1 VRWHG
6 FERACPELAELARA
20 RFAEDELVLV
30 GSLRGDGWPRIS
42 PVEPDFVAGELLLGM
57 MWRSLKALDLL
68 RDSRLVVHSVPSDRL
83 NPRGDLK
90 LYGTASEVRDPRLRR
105 EYEDAIFARIEWRPS
120 EPYHCFAVDVLQAAF
135 VRFEE
140 KTWEVWRWRPKTG
153 LRKEAKPND

>member
-1 VRWHG
+1 MRWQA
-6 FERACPELAELARA
+6 FERACPELAQLARA
-20 RFAEDELVLV
+20 RFVEDELVLV

-83 NPRGDLK
+83 NPRGDVK
-90 LYGTASEVRDPRLRR
+90 LYGTATDVHDPRLRR
-105 EYEDAIFARIEWRPS
+105 EYEEAIFARIDWRPS
-120 EPYHCFAVDVLQAAF
+120 EPYHCFAIDVQQAAF

-140 KTWEVWRWRPKTG
+140 EAWEVWRWRRGTG
-153 LRKEAKPND
+153 LRKEAKPNE